1 MKNHN
6 YDLIKMLFAALD
18 DSYRIEKYYLKDAEG
33 ACSHCSEAFKKMKED
48 IDNHIEMLRG
58 EVIRHSKEDSFS

>member
-18 DSYRIEKYYLKDAEG
+18 DSYRIEKYYLEDSK
-33 ACSHCSEAFKKMKED
+33 ACSHCHESFAKMKED
-48 IDNHIEMLRG
+48 IDKHIEMLRA
-58 EVIRHSKEDSFS
+58 EVIRHSKEDVFD

>member
-18 DSYRIEKYYLKDAEG
+18 DSYRIEKYYLEDAK
-33 ACSHCSEAFKKMKED
+33 ACPGCHEAFSKMKTD
-48 IDNHIEMLRG
+48 IDRHIEMLKS
-58 EVIRHSKEDSFS
+58 ELAKHAKEDALD